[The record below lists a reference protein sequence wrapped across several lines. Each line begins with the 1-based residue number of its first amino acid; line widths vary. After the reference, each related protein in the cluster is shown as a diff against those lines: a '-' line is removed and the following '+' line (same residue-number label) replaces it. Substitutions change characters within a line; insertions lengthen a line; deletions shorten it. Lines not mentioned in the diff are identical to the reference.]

1 MTIID
6 KIRSIEYDKNRR
18 KIFGIKSA
26 ILWGHSKDTNGTF
39 PLLYISKPKHI
50 TQEEYEDLLDR
61 LEINLKVFK

>member
-6 KIRSIEYDKNRR
+6 KIRSIEYDKNRS
-18 KIFGIKSA
+18 KIFRIKSA
-26 ILWGHSKDTNGTF
+26 ILWGHSKCTNSTF

>member
-1 MTIID
+1 MTIIA
-6 KIRSIEYDKNRR
+6 KLRSIEYDKNRT
-18 KIFGIKSA
+18 KIFGLKSA
-26 ILWGHSKDTNGTF
+26 ILWGHFKEDSNTM

>member
-6 KIRSIEYDKNRR
+6 KIRSIGYDKNRT
-18 KIFGIKSA
+18 KIFGLKSA
-26 ILWGHSKDTNGTF
+26 ILWGHFKDSNGSM
-39 PLLYISKPKHI
+39 PLLYISKPKYI

>member
-6 KIRSIEYDKNRR
+6 KIRSIEYDKNRS

-26 ILWGHSKDTNGTF
+26 ILWGHSKDTNSTF
-39 PLLYISKPKHI
+39 PLLYISKPKYI